1 MDTLK
6 IYSEIKA
13 MADALIKTNSK
24 LPRADVAY
32 NLRKFGIERDSQ
44 DISRLIFEAYV
55 HYDNDSNI
63 KESFVNNEFTQFLVD
78 EYDICY
84 LVDENNFDD
93 AVTVLAEKR
102 DRADNSVM
110 LLNSAIDISL
120 NYISK
125 SKNSILNTITGA
137 RGIEVIRDE
146 AKDLLNKYDSM
157 VDVYQLSKS
166 DIKLAI
172 TDFIFFRE
180 KVLEIYKNYSMAL
193 IDIFGDSI
201 KSVSPKLFDF
211 DSIEWLDVQQMVK
224 TIELEYDNIASNATD
239 LMSEIRNSFGEALRS
254 STGHIGNNND
264 KSVALIMLGLN
275 LFSHYADTA
284 EKAAVLKKDLLTMKN
299 NVNKDVAT
307 IKADLGRLTV
317 IYKLIN
323 DVFIP
328 KSKAFSKKSA
338 SVLSEELSSL
348 LNSVYQTEEL
358 RLLKA
363 SRDELLNNQ
372 RKLMNSIVDINS
384 NIEYYKS
391 NISTNEGV
399 LKFVSPKYN
408 EAKRLKPV
416 KPFFLLNIFTFG
428 SANKRYHRDVY
439 DWHQKYQKVL
449 SQYEELQVDISLDR
463 DELNTYS
470 KTLEEVKLLYDK
482 TKLDVDK
489 TRKKIIESVSVSDE
503 IKKDVLKYLEPIFSL
518 LHLAKEIIES
528 SLDNKLTRTVM
539 IDDKQM
545 KQLPQELSE
554 SIRLFSDNIRQS
566 FVVSDEKTQK
576 FITHFRD
583 NDEEEAGKESSDD
596 IKSVNFSQNQA
607 IQKSIGL
614 LETFADLAQMKLQN
628 NISKEHYDIQLN
640 EITSDFNNM
649 IKEIDAESDSL
660 DEALR
665 QINLADDNS
674 ELKKALLTLS
684 KNKKSELTY
693 DDINELLKGNK
704 TIEI

>member
-1 MDTLK
+1 
-6 IYSEIKA
+6 
-13 MADALIKTNSK
+13 
-24 LPRADVAY
+24 
-32 NLRKFGIERDSQ
+32 
-44 DISRLIFEAYV
+44 
-55 HYDNDSNI
+55 
-63 KESFVNNEFTQFLVD
+63 
-78 EYDICY
+78 
-84 LVDENNFDD
+84 
-93 AVTVLAEKR
+93 
-102 DRADNSVM
+102 
-110 LLNSAIDISL
+110 
-120 NYISK
+120 
-125 SKNSILNTITGA
+125 
-137 RGIEVIRDE
+137 
-146 AKDLLNKYDSM
+146 
-157 VDVYQLSKS
+157 
-166 DIKLAI
+166 
-172 TDFIFFRE
+172 
-180 KVLEIYKNYSMAL
+180 
-193 IDIFGDSI
+193 
-201 KSVSPKLFDF
+201 
-211 DSIEWLDVQQMVK
+211 
-224 TIELEYDNIASNATD
+224 
-239 LMSEIRNSFGEALRS
+239 
-254 STGHIGNNND
+254 
-264 KSVALIMLGLN
+264 
-275 LFSHYADTA
+275 
-284 EKAAVLKKDLLTMKN
+284 
-299 NVNKDVAT
+299 
-307 IKADLGRLTV
+307 
-317 IYKLIN
+317 
-323 DVFIP
+323 
-328 KSKAFSKKSA
+328 
-338 SVLSEELSSL
+338 
-348 LNSVYQTEEL
+348 
-358 RLLKA
+358 
-363 SRDELLNNQ
+363 
-372 RKLMNSIVDINS
+372 MNSIVDINS

-416 KPFFLLNIFTFG
+416 KPFFLINIFTFG

-503 IKKDVLKYLEPIFSL
+503 IKKDVLKSLEPIFSL